1 MQQDIT
7 TLRLQSQGA
16 GLYDFTRDLNA
27 WVQSTGIQ
35 NGLLTVF
42 CRHTSASLTIQENA
56 DPDVL
61 LDLQTY
67 FKTLVPESATA
78 YRHSSEGLDDMPGHI
93 RTVLTD
99 VSLSIPVLNGDAVLG
114 QWQGVFLFEHRV
126 GLRNREVV
134 LQILGD

>member
-7 TLRLQSQGA
+7 TLHLQSHGA
-16 GLYDFTRDLNA
+16 GLYDFTGELNS
-27 WVQSTGIQ
+27 WVQSTGLQ
-35 NGLLTVF
+35 NGMLTVF
-42 CRHTSASLTIQENA
+42 CRHTSASLTIQEDA

-67 FKTLVPESATA
+67 FKKLVPESSTA

-99 VSLSIPVLNGDAVLG
+99 VSLSIPVMNGAAVLG
-114 QWQGVFLFEHRV
+114 MWQGVFLFEHRE
-126 GLRNREVV
+126 GHQNREVV